1 MRFFFLQQEPPEFHG
16 PWQAPA
22 ELARHLRALRCGPSE
37 PVLLLLPRGGALRAR
52 VLDGGEDLRL
62 EGLAEVPRLPLMP
75 VTLATAWPKGA
86 RADELVQRAAEA
98 GVERLL
104 PLRCARSVVGR
115 EELSPSRHERWLR
128 ILRETCQQCRRPT
141 LPALERR
148 PVDLREVLKEA
159 PLAHPIA
166 LIPGAWPLQHEL
178 DLRAP
183 REVLLIVGPE
193 GGFDDEEEGWL
204 AEHGVATAGLLPTIL
219 RIEAAGPLAAAICQ
233 HDFLARSAY

>member
-1 MRFFFLQQEPPEFHG
+1 MRFFFLQQEPPDLHG
-16 PWQAPA
+16 AWRPPA
-22 ELARHLRALRCGPSE
+22 ELERHLRAIRCSPDE
-37 PVLLLLPRGGALRAR
+37 PLLLLLPRGGALRAR
-52 VLDGGEDLRL
+52 VDGARGLLL

-75 VTLATAWPKGA
+75 IALATAWPKGA
-86 RADELVQRAAEA
+86 RADELVRRAAES
-98 GVERLL
+98 GVERLI

-115 EELSPSRHERWLR
+115 DEFSAARWERWQR
-128 ILRETCQQCRRPT
+128 ILRETCQQCRRPV
-141 LPALERR
+141 LPSLDRQ
-148 PVDLREVLKEA
+148 PVDLRAALREA

-193 GGFDDEEEGWL
+193 GGFDDAEELWL
-204 AEHGVATAGLLPTIL
+204 AESGVATAGLLPTIL

-233 HDFLARSAY
+233 HDFVARSAF